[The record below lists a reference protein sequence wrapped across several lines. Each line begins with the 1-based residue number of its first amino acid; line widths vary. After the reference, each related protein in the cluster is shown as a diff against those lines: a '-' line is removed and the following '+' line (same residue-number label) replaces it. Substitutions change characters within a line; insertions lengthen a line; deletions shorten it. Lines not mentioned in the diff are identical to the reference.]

1 MQFGQRFLKFWTT
14 LVQCLQK
21 KTQQNLPLQQKES
34 KNNMNYLIKKY
45 EGCRLKAYKDAVGIP
60 TIGFGTTVYPDGTP
74 VKMGDVITQDQADA
88 YMNHYIMNHI
98 TPHIKDLGLT
108 DNQRIA
114 VESCIYNI
122 GWSAFNK
129 SKCYKAIKAK
139 DWGTAYREWDWITA
153 GGKVLN
159 GLIKRREE
167 ERYLFFLDI

>member
-1 MQFGQRFLKFWTT
+1 M
-14 LVQCLQK
+14 QK
-21 KTQQNLPLQQKES
+21 KSQLQQKDL

-45 EGCRLKAYKDAVGIP
+45 EGCRLKAYKDAVGIE
-60 TIGFGTTVYPDGTP
+60 TIGYGTTVYPDGTP
-74 VKMGDVITQDQADA
+74 VKMGDVITQEQADA

-98 TPHIKDLGLT
+98 MPHIKDLDLT

-114 VESCIYNI
+114 VESLIYNI
-122 GWSAFNK
+122 GTPAFKK

-153 GGKVLN
+153 NGKVLN